1 MKKMYPNSKIVI
13 LLVKKKSTFRIK
25 ILVFKVNFLQI
36 VAHLHLLLLIF
47 FGFKPTVPIRI
58 QADSTSKML
67 NVLSPNWNGHQDHH
81 SPAFQ
86 SPTSKCWIFSGFYLT
101 RVSRCGMVIIIL
113 CQTVFNAFFKDE
125 LRTMGLNWKLCL
137 FFLEKIQKTKSFLY
151 SDFSPQSETVEH
163 SPCPSKVQSLKMFL
177 LIKPKKKCWKAK

>member
-1 MKKMYPNSKIVI
+1 MD
-13 LLVKKKSTFRIK
+13 
-25 ILVFKVNFLQI
+25 
-36 VAHLHLLLLIF
+36 
-47 FGFKPTVPIRI
+47 IRI
-58 QADSTSKML
+58 ITARHFR
-67 NVLSPNWNGHQDHH
+67 V
-81 SPAFQ
+81 
-86 SPTSKCWIFSGFYLT
+86 PTSKCWIFSGFYLT

-163 SPCPSKVQSLKMFL
+163 SPCLSKVQSLKMFL
-177 LIKPKKKCWKAK
+177 LIKPKKKSVGRLSKQLNMPFFFICLPNFCINTSYPLCQIFWKKMKKLNPFT